1 MVEARR
7 ISSCGGVELVPGVCY
22 LAEEFQS
29 RRVGGTKGSER
40 GCNELVS
47 SSFYVGGMFVYFH
60 AFIPCNYFWV

>member
-1 MVEARR
+1 MVEPRR
-7 ISSCGGVELVPGVCY
+7 VSPSGSVELVTGVCN

-29 RRVGGTKGSER
+29 RRVGGTKGSEC